1 MQSSLEKVRFQ
12 VFSLFRFQGTKKTKH
27 KIAIQEERFIAY
39 TTNNVILSERRDVKL
54 TIKLWNYDPY

>member
-1 MQSSLEKVRFQ
+1 VNRLLARDSIMQSSLEKVRFQ

-39 TTNNVILSERRDVKL
+39 TTNNVRSKTAL
-54 TIKLWNYDPY
+54 